1 MLCLENLA
9 KGTLVTKKILSKIRV
24 GLMDETYIYTHVH
37 MYICDTFKGNQVAQ
51 RTPLSLEVL
60 KTKLD
65 GPLGIMS

>member
-24 GLMDETYIYTHVH
+24 GLMDETYIYTHIY

-65 GPLGIMS
+65 GPLGNMS

>member
-24 GLMDETYIYTHVH
+24 GLMDETYIYTHVQ
-37 MYICDTFKGNQVAQ
+37 MYICDTFTGNPVAQ

-65 GPLGIMS
+65 GPLGNMS